1 MINFI
6 LQLDL
11 YLFHI
16 INTDLNNTLFNYIFI
31 FFHDCHKNI
40 WFVLPILFLW
50 LFYIFKD
57 KKNRMSLIILIP
69 LSILITDQIGSK
81 LKDLELRQ
89 RPYMVIDEHEMNL
102 LIDAPKNKDGLY
114 KNTKSSRKSFPSNH
128 SSNIWALS
136 IVLSYMYREQKKYFI
151 TLAVL
156 ISVSRVYIGVHYPLD
171 IITGCSIGL
180 IVGSMLIKCA
190 QKLIR

>member
-1 MINFI
+1 
-6 LQLDL
+6 
-11 YLFHI
+11 
-16 INTDLNNTLFNYIFI
+16 
-31 FFHDCHKNI
+31 
-40 WFVLPILFLW
+40 
-50 LFYIFKD
+50 
-57 KKNRMSLIILIP
+57 MSLIILIP

-81 LKDLELRQ
+81 LKNLELRQ
-89 RPYMVIDEHEMNL
+89 RPYMTINEHEMNL

-151 TLAVL
+151 ILAVL

-171 IITGCSIGL
+171 IIIGCGIGL
-180 IVGSMLIKCA
+180 IVGFMLIKCA

>member
-1 MINFI
+1 MIDFI

-11 YLFHI
+11 YLLHI
-16 INTDLNNTLFNYIFI
+16 INTNLSNPLFNYIFI
-31 FFHDCHKNI
+31 FFHDCHKNP
-40 WFVLPILFLW
+40 WFVIPLLFLW

-89 RPYMVIDEHEMNL
+89 RPYMVIDEHEINL
-102 LIDAPKNKDGLY
+102 LIDVPKNKDGLY

-136 IVLSYMYREQKKYFI
+136 TILAYIYRQQKKYFL

-171 IITGCSIGL
+171 IIIGCGIGL
-180 IVGSMLIKCA
+180 IIGFILIKFYE
-190 QKLIR
+190 KLIR

>member
-1 MINFI
+1 
-6 LQLDL
+6 
-11 YLFHI
+11 
-16 INTDLNNTLFNYIFI
+16 
-31 FFHDCHKNI
+31 
-40 WFVLPILFLW
+40 
-50 LFYIFKD
+50 
-57 KKNRMSLIILIP
+57 MSLIILIP